1 MKKVNA
7 ADYAETIIKAI
18 PKGVLVTTK
27 AEKVNS
33 MVIGWGTFGTEWSKP
48 MFVIYI
54 REGRFTREQL
64 DKNPEFTVN
73 IPLDKADP
81 KIIKVSG
88 RTSGRNVDKVKEA
101 GLTLVDGG
109 EISVPGIKEM
119 PLTLECRVVFRQKQE
134 LPLIAEKFRNFYPQ
148 DVDGSAAGAN
158 KDAHIAYYGEVV
170 NAYIA
175 V

>member
-27 AEKVNS
+27 VEKVNS
-33 MVIGWGTFGTEWSKP
+33 MIIGWGTFGVEWAKP

-73 IPLDKADP
+73 IPLDGYDK
-81 KIIKVSG
+81 KILKVCG
-88 RTSGRNVDKVKEA
+88 TESGRNIDKVKEA
-101 GLTLVDGG
+101 GLTLVESDDF
-109 EISVPGIKEM
+109 SVPGVKEL

-134 LPLIAEKFRNFYPQ
+134 LDFIAEKFAKFYPQ
-148 DVDGSAAGAN
+148 DVSGEAVGAN
-158 KDAHIAYYGEVV
+158 KDAHIAYYGEIVG
-170 NAYIA
+170 AYIA
-175 V
+175 E